1 MAEFWALIVTKSSLI
16 CLAIVRQLFKVIFVQ
31 HLRLKSLSC
40 LDLTFFTHE
49 PLSSINLME
58 VCYWNINDMTHPWR
72 FEDDKTRT
80 VRSELEREFFVK
92 LPPRLSFKLMKKT
105 NKICCG
111 TLFGDNQ
118 FLRKN
123 SSAQYD
129 MIATTDYGH
138 TKAKFIIPQ
147 IQIPIPNEYL
157 GCGYKGLVFCSNNGW
172 LMENMD

>member
-1 MAEFWALIVTKSSLI
+1 MKWGLKGGISIYADSWPPRYVLWCCGGI
-16 CLAIVRQLFKVIFVQ
+16 CHKV
-31 HLRLKSLSC
+31 
-40 LDLTFFTHE
+40 LTFIQIGCGHTVTESLVLSWFNFFCWYFSHE
-49 PLSSINLME
+49 PLSSINLRE

-118 FLRKN
+118 FLREKILPL
-123 SSAQYD
+123 S
-129 MIATTDYGH
+129 MI
-138 TKAKFIIPQ
+138 
-147 IQIPIPNEYL
+147 
-157 GCGYKGLVFCSNNGW
+157 W
-172 LMENMD
+172 

>member
-1 MAEFWALIVTKSSLI
+1 MI
-16 CLAIVRQLFKVIFVQ
+16 RQEQFAG
-31 HLRLKSLSC
+31 
-40 LDLTFFTHE
+40 
-49 PLSSINLME
+49 
-58 VCYWNINDMTHPWR
+58 
-72 FEDDKTRT
+72 
-80 VRSELEREFFVK
+80 SELEREFFVK

-138 TKAKFIIPQ
+138 PMKPFFIEIQKFRAP
-147 IQIPIPNEYL
+147 
-157 GCGYKGLVFCSNNGW
+157 
-172 LMENMD
+172 